1 MVKTKYKA
9 NKLLLSDVV
18 QNYATLKLSDN
29 DIIETDIDIL
39 NASKRSFQ

>member
-9 NKLLLSDVV
+9 NKLLLSDVI